1 MGVVRFTAKDPY
13 APAATEA
20 EIEELLTQMSG
31 ILDWTIGDNGEVRI
45 EYDSYFITSDMIEE
59 GLEGLDFKL
68 THING
73 ESAAETRDV
82 LPDTSAQAP

>member
-1 MGVVRFTAKDPY
+1 
-13 APAATEA
+13 
-20 EIEELLTQMSG
+20 
-31 ILDWTIGDNGEVRI
+31 
-45 EYDSYFITSDMIEE
+45 MIEE